1 MEKRATPSPGTPS
14 EADDDY
20 WAKLTDDELR
30 KVIWTTDAPLALA
43 NVQPRIP
50 ANLPDFIIELEYQL
64 DRATDAPVPCAHCPH
79 HQRHW
84 HGFVLLASDGSRYLL
99 GSHCGP
105 KAYASDYLVA
115 TNTRGRARKR
125 SEALLAWDSLRDRLL
140 DILDALS
147 ETSLDPN
154 FAVVRRFRGA
164 WVGQASGVRDAI
176 ARVKRNHLT
185 GAAEMKVSRSI
196 RDRPAESER
205 ERVFFDEAEKLANLP
220 NKAHRAAVAELR
232 ERLGKGEIWRTDE
245 GDFGTLQ
252 GAGWLIGSENPFGLL
267 DDAGRRLRGYHLVG
281 ATTTD
286 KLTPQIERLIREARK
301 DIEIIADQLGR
312 IREAGQFFEPDH
324 LKRLS
329 AWATALFTDNTRRG
343 ITFSDSVLTVVEGY
357 NEPQRMRLPAT
368 WDPPGSELLDLVK
381 TRAPRAQVIES

>member
-1 MEKRATPSPGTPS
+1 MEKRAAPSPGAPS
-14 EADDDY
+14 QAADDY

-30 KVIWTTDAPLALA
+30 GVVWTTDNPLALA

-125 SEALLAWDSLRDRLL
+125 AEALLAWDALRDRLPDVL
-140 DILDALS
+140 HAIA
-147 ETSLDPN
+147 ETSRDPN
-154 FAVVRRFRGA
+154 FTVVRRFRGA
-164 WVGQASGVRDAI
+164 WVAQAAGVRDAM
-176 ARVKRNHLT
+176 ARIKRNHLT
-185 GAAEMKVSRSI
+185 GAAEMKVPRSV
-196 RDRPAESER
+196 RDRVAEAER
-205 ERVFFDEAEKLANLP
+205 ERAFFVEAEKLADLP
-220 NKAHRAAVAELR
+220 NKAHRAAMAELR
-232 ERLGKGEIWRTDE
+232 ERLGGGEIWRTDE

-252 GAGWLIGSENPFGLL
+252 GAGWLIGPEPPFGLM

-281 ATTTD
+281 KTTAD
-286 KLTPQIERLIREARK
+286 KLTSQIARLIRDSRK
-301 DIEIIADQLGR
+301 DMEIIAHQLGR
-312 IREAGQFFEPDH
+312 IREAGQFFETDH
-324 LKRLS
+324 LNRLS
-329 AWATALFTDNTRRG
+329 AWASALFSNETRRR
-343 ITFSDSVLTVVEGY
+343 ITFSDGALTVAEGHKA
-357 NEPQRMRLPAT
+357 PQTMRFPAA
-368 WDPPGSELLDLVK
+368 WEPPGSLLLDLVGG
-381 TRAPRAQVIES
+381 RAPLAPVIHS